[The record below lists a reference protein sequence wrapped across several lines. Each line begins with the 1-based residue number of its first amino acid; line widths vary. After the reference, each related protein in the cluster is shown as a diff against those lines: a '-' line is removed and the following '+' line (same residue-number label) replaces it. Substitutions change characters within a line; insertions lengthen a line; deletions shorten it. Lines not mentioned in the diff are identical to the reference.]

1 MKYKQI
7 IFVYKIGSVLRK
19 IEGLTEKAMNE
30 MIAHKLKNAM
40 VEQLSEMGVD
50 RFLNYCEIK
59 DTDIPTA
66 MVVPNN
72 SNFCYF
78 EIPVE

>member
-1 MKYKQI
+1 MKYIQI
-7 IFVYKIGSVLRK
+7 IFDYKIGSVLRR

-30 MIAHKLKNAM
+30 MVAHKLKTAM
-40 VEQLSEMGVD
+40 VEQLSEMDID
-50 RFLNYCEIK
+50 RFINYCTVN
-59 DTDIPTA
+59 DTDIPVA
-66 MVVPNN
+66 MVMPSD